1 MSQTTATLPADAP
14 FTDEQK
20 EYIAGYLSG
29 VAARQIIPFAGH
41 LADGRITHQAS
52 DGAANLAAPSQ
63 EEKTAFGVPIDELS
77 KEERLKL
84 EENPLDLWDK
94 ILTHSAADKP
104 PEGGDIFRF
113 KFHGLFYVAPNQ
125 DSFML
130 RVRIPAGVL
139 SARQL
144 RGLAAV
150 ARDFGGGYGDIT
162 TRANLQLRE
171 FPPRNIAKVLMAVA
185 DLGMTSRGA
194 GADNIRNIT
203 ATPTSGIDPQEL
215 YDVRPLVKALQHYI
229 GNCRD
234 LYGLPR
240 KFNISFDTGGAVSTV
255 SDTNDIGFIA
265 TRVGEGAGVEPG
277 IYFRVLLAGITGH
290 KRFAVDSGL
299 LIRPEECV
307 AVAAAMVR
315 VFNETGDRTDR
326 KKARLCYAIERI
338 GIEAFIARTEEKL
351 AYPLTRVPAELCEP
365 PRPVTRHG
373 YLGVH
378 PQSQAGLYYVG
389 VHVPVGR
396 MTADQMDAVAAI
408 METCGDGECRLTVW
422 QNLILSGVRQDRLD
436 EVEARLAAIGY
447 GTGASSASGGIVACT
462 GNTGCRFSSTNTKGQ
477 ALAIGAYLD
486 QKLALDRPIN
496 IHLTGCPNSCAQH
509 YIGDIGLLGTMVDTP
524 AGPVEGYHVY
534 VGGGSD
540 HERELAREF
549 ARAVPFDDLP
559 PLLARLLGAY
569 LDRRQG
575 GEGFLDFARRHEIAD
590 LTAMTMVDA

>member
-1 MSQTTATLPADAP
+1 MSQTVTLPADAP

-20 EYIAGYLSG
+20 EYIAGYLTG
-29 VAARQIIPFAGH
+29 VTARRIVPFAGH
-41 LADGRITHQAS
+41 LGDGRITHDAS
-52 DGAANLAAPSQ
+52 DGAANLAAPPA
-63 EEKTAFGVPIDELS
+63 EELTAFGVPIDELS

-84 EENPLDLWDK
+84 EENPLDIWDK
-94 ILTHSAADKP
+94 ILAHAAADKP

-125 DSFML
+125 ESLML
-130 RVRIPAGVL
+130 RARVPGGTLAT
-139 SARQL
+139 RQL
-144 RGLAAV
+144 RGLAAI
-150 ARDFGGGYGDIT
+150 ARDLGGGYGDIT

-171 FPPRNIAKVLMAVA
+171 FPPRNIAKVMMAVA

-203 ATPTSGIDPQEL
+203 ATPTSGIDPEEL
-215 YDVRPLVKALQHYI
+215 YDVRPLVKALQYYI
-229 GNCRD
+229 GSCRD

-240 KFNISFDTGGAVSTV
+240 KFNIAFDTGGAVSTV
-255 SDTNDIGFIA
+255 SDTNDIGFVA
-265 TRVGEGAGVEPG
+265 TRVGEDAGVEPG

-290 KRFAVDSGL
+290 KRFAMDSGL
-299 LIRPEECV
+299 LLKPEECV
-307 AVAAAMVR
+307 AVAAALVR

-338 GIEAFIARTEEKL
+338 GIDGFLARTEEKL
-351 AYPLTRVPAELCEP
+351 AFPLRRLPAEECQP
-365 PRPVTRHG
+365 PRPITRHG
-373 YLGVH
+373 YLGIH
-378 PQSQAGLYYVG
+378 RQSQPGLFYVG
-389 VHVPVGR
+389 VRVPVGR
-396 MTADQMDAVAAI
+396 MTAAQMDAIADI

-422 QNLILSGVRQDRLD
+422 QNLILSGIREEKLA
-436 EVEARLAAIGY
+436 EVEERLAAMGY
-447 GTGASSASGGIVACT
+447 ATSASSVTGGLVACT

-477 ALAIGAYLD
+477 ALALGTYLD
-486 QKLALDRPIN
+486 ERLILDRPIN

-549 ARAVPFDDLP
+549 AKAVPFDDLP
-559 PLLARLLGAY
+559 PLLERLFGAY
-569 LDRRQG
+569 LGRRRD
-575 GEGFLDFARRHEIAD
+575 GEGFLDFARRHEIAE

>member
-29 VAARQIIPFAGH
+29 VAARQIVPFAGH
-41 LADGRITHQAS
+41 LADGRITNVAS
-52 DGAANLAAPSQ
+52 DGAANLAAPSE

-84 EENPLDLWDK
+84 EEDPLEIWDK
-94 ILTHSAADKP
+94 ILAHAAADTP

-130 RVRIPAGVL
+130 RVRVPGGVL
-139 SARQL
+139 SARRL
-144 RGLAAV
+144 RGLGAV
-150 ARDFGGGYGDIT
+150 ARDLGGGYGDIT

-171 FPPRNIAKVLMAVA
+171 FPPRNIAKVMMAVA

-203 ATPTSGIDPQEL
+203 ATPTSGIDPHEL
-215 YDVRPLVKALQHYI
+215 YDVRPLVKALQYYI

-240 KFNISFDTGGAVSTV
+240 KFNIAFDTGGAVSTV

-265 TRVGEGAGVEPG
+265 TSVGEDAGIEPG

-299 LIRPEECV
+299 LLKPEECV
-307 AVAAAMVR
+307 AVAAALVR
-315 VFNETGDRTDR
+315 VFNQTGDRTDR

-338 GIEAFIARTEEKL
+338 GIDAFLARTQEKL
-351 AYPLTRVPAELCEP
+351 AFPLRRLAAYRSAP
-365 PRPVTRHG
+365 PKPVTRHG

-378 PQSQAGLYYVG
+378 KQSQPGLCYVG
-389 VHVPVGR
+389 VRVPVGR

-408 METCGDGECRLTVW
+408 MEDCGDGECRLTVW
-422 QNLILSGVRQDRLD
+422 QNLILSGIREDKVA
-436 EVEARLAAIGY
+436 EVAPRLAAIGY
-447 GTGASSASGGIVACT
+447 GTEC
-462 GNTGCRFSSTNTKGQ
+462 
-477 ALAIGAYLD
+477 L
-486 QKLALDRPIN
+486 
-496 IHLTGCPNSCAQH
+496 
-509 YIGDIGLLGTMVDTP
+509 
-524 AGPVEGYHVY
+524 
-534 VGGGSD
+534 VGVGR
-540 HERELAREF
+540 HRRLHRQY
-549 ARAVPFDDLP
+549 RL
-559 PLLARLLGAY
+559 PLLLDKHQGPGTG
-569 LDRRQG
+569 DRRLSRRTPDARPADQHPPDRLPEFLRPALHRRRRAARHHG
-575 GEGFLDFARRHEIAD
+575 GHARRPGRGLSRLCRRRLRPRAR
-590 LTAMTMVDA
+590 TGA

>member
-20 EYIAGYLSG
+20 EYIAGYLAG
-29 VAARQIIPFAGH
+29 VAARQIVPFAGH
-41 LADGRITHQAS
+41 LADGRITHDPK
-52 DGAANLAAPSQ
+52 DGAANLAAPAD
-63 EEKTAFGVPIDELS
+63 EEETAFGVPIDELS
-77 KEERLKL
+77 REERLKL

-94 ILTHSAADKP
+94 ILAHAVADKP

-113 KFHGLFYVAPNQ
+113 KYHGLFYVAPNQ

-130 RVRIPAGVL
+130 RVRVPAGIL
-139 SARQL
+139 SSRQI
-144 RGLAAV
+144 RGLAAI

-171 FPPRNIAKVLMAVA
+171 FPPRAIAKVMMAVA
-185 DLGMTSRGA
+185 DLGLTSRGA

-203 ATPTSGIDPQEL
+203 ATPTSGIDPAEL
-215 YDVRPLVKALQHYI
+215 YDVRPLVSALQYYI

-240 KFNISFDTGGAVSTV
+240 KFNICFDTGGAVSTV
-255 SDTNDIGFIA
+255 SDTNDIGFVA
-265 TRVGEGAGVEPG
+265 TRVEEGAGVEPG

-299 LIRPEECV
+299 LVRPEECV

-315 VFNETGDRTDR
+315 VFNDTGDRTDR

-338 GIEAFIARTEEKL
+338 GIEAFLARTEEKL
-351 AYPLTRVPAELCEP
+351 AFPLRRLAADKCVPP
-365 PRPVTRHG
+365 QPITRHG
-373 YLGVH
+373 YLGIH
-378 PQSQAGLYYVG
+378 EQSQPGLRYVG
-389 VHVPVGR
+389 VRVPVGR
-396 MTADQMDAVAAI
+396 MTAAQMDEIAAI
-408 METCGDGECRLTVW
+408 MEECGDGECRLTVW
-422 QNLILSGVRQDRLD
+422 QNLILSGIRADKVD
-436 EVEARLAAIGY
+436 EVADRLAAVGY
-447 GTGASSASGGIVACT
+447 GTGASAASGGIVACT

-477 ALAIGAYLD
+477 ALAIASYLD
-486 QKLALDRPIN
+486 EHLTLDRPIN

-540 HERELAREF
+540 HERDLAREF
-549 ARAVPFDDLP
+549 AKAVPFDDLP
-559 PLLARLLGAY
+559 PLLTRLLSAY
-569 LDRRQG
+569 LDRRRD
-575 GEGFLDFARRHEIAD
+575 GEGFLDFTRRHEIAD
-590 LTAMTMVDA
+590 LAAMTLVEA

>member
-20 EYIAGYLSG
+20 EYIAGYLTG
-29 VAARQIIPFAGH
+29 VAARRIVPFAGH
-41 LADGRITHQAS
+41 LADGRITNDAS
-52 DGAANLAAPSQ
+52 DGAANLAAPP
-63 EEKTAFGVPIDELS
+63 EEETAFGVPVDELS

-84 EENPLDLWDK
+84 EEDPLEIWDK
-94 ILTHSAADKP
+94 ILAHAAADKP

-130 RVRIPAGVL
+130 RVRVAGGVL
-139 SARQL
+139 STGQL
-144 RGLAAV
+144 HGLAAI
-150 ARDFGGGYGDIT
+150 ARDLGGGYGDIT

-171 FPPRNIAKVLMAVA
+171 FPPRNIAKVMMAIA

-203 ATPTSGIDPQEL
+203 ATPTSGIDPEEL
-215 YDVRPLVKALQHYI
+215 IDVRPLVKALQYCI

-240 KFNISFDTGGAVSTV
+240 KFNIAFDTGGAVSTV
-255 SDTNDIGFIA
+255 SDTNDIGFVA
-265 TRVGEGAGVEPG
+265 TRLGEGAGIEPG
-277 IYFRVLLAGITGH
+277 VYFRVLLAGITGH

-299 LIRPEECV
+299 LLKPEECV
-307 AVAAAMVR
+307 AVAAALVR

-326 KKARLCYAIERI
+326 KKARFCYAIERI
-338 GIEAFIARTEEKL
+338 GIDAFLARAQEKL
-351 AYPLTRVPAELCEP
+351 AFPLRRVPAEQCGP

-378 PQSQAGLYYVG
+378 KQSQPGLCYVG

-396 MTADQMDAVAAI
+396 MTADQMDEIAAI
-408 METCGDGECRLTVW
+408 MEDCGDGECRLTVW
-422 QNLILSGVRQDRLD
+422 QNLILSGIRENKLV
-436 EVEARLAAIGY
+436 EVEERLAAIGY
-447 GTGASSASGGIVACT
+447 GTSASSATGGIVACT

-477 ALAIGAYLD
+477 ALAIGTYLD
-486 QKLALDRPIN
+486 EHLTIDRPIN

-549 ARAVPFDDLP
+549 AKAVPFDDLP
-559 PLLARLLGAY
+559 PLLERILSAY
-569 LDRRQG
+569 LDRRLD
-575 GEGFLDFARRHEIAD
+575 GEGFLEFTRRHDIEELA
-590 LTAMTMVDA
+590 AMTLVTA

>member
-1 MSQTTATLPADAP
+1 MSQTATLPQDAP

-29 VAARQIIPFAGH
+29 VAARQIVPFAGH
-41 LADGRITHQAS
+41 LADGRITNTAS
-52 DGAANLAAPSQ
+52 DGAANLAAPP
-63 EEKTAFGVPIDELS
+63 EEETAFGVPIDDLS

-94 ILTHSAADKP
+94 ILAHAAADKP
-104 PEGGDIFRF
+104 PEGGDVFRF
-113 KFHGLFYVAPNQ
+113 KYHGLFYVAPNQ

-130 RVRIPAGVL
+130 RARVPGGVL
-139 SARQL
+139 SSRQF
-144 RGLAAV
+144 RGLAV
-150 ARDFGGGYGDIT
+150 IARDHGGGYGDIT

-171 FPPRNIAKVLMAVA
+171 FPPRKIAKVMMAIA
-185 DLGMTSRGA
+185 DLGLTSRGA

-203 ATPTSGIDPQEL
+203 ATPTSGIDPEEL
-215 YDVRPLVKALQHYI
+215 IDVRPLVKALQYYI

-240 KFNISFDTGGAVSTV
+240 KFNIAFDTGGAVSTV
-255 SDTNDIGFIA
+255 SDTNDIGLIA
-265 TRVGEGAGVEPG
+265 TSVGENAGVEPG

-290 KRFAVDSGL
+290 KRFAFDSGL
-299 LIRPEECV
+299 LLKPEECV

-326 KKARLCYAIERI
+326 KRARLCYAIERI
-338 GIEAFIARTEEKL
+338 GIDAFLAKTEAKL
-351 AYPLTRVPAELCEP
+351 AFPLRHLPAEACEP
-365 PRPVTRHG
+365 PKPVTRHG
-373 YLGVH
+373 YLGIH
-378 PQSQAGLYYVG
+378 RQSQPGLFYVG
-389 VHVPVGR
+389 VRVPVGR
-396 MTADQMDAVAAI
+396 MTAEQMDAVGAI
-408 METCGDGECRLTVW
+408 MDECGDGECRLTVW
-422 QNLILSGVRQDRLD
+422 QNLILSGIREDKLA
-436 EVEARLAAIGY
+436 EVEERLAAIGY
-447 GTGASSASGGIVACT
+447 ATSASSASGGIVACT

-486 QKLALDRPIN
+486 EHLALDRPIN

-549 ARAVPFDDLP
+549 AKAVPFDELS
-559 PLLARLLGAY
+559 PLLTRLLSAY
-569 LDRRQG
+569 LDRRCE
-575 GEGFLDFARRHEIAD
+575 GEGFLDFTRRHEID
-590 LTAMTMVDA
+590 ELTAMTMVDA